1 MDNGHHN
8 AIYSSNP
15 DVDDNLNEENWQRSL
30 EISAPTDMPSPE
42 KMKARANAIFSSEN
56 TVGNFPEELENTP
69 FENTPSNHTGPLDP
83 VEPIRSLPKDQPA
96 LGKITDISAPIRSEL
111 EHTYNPAN
119 IKTTGDRLDP
129 ASILEVDHA
138 ISELNHTG
146 DLNKF
151 YDKARTMTDANT
163 LNSFNRKLYNEGEAA

>member
-30 EISAPTDMPSPE
+30 EISAPADMPSPE
-42 KMKARANAIFSSEN
+42 KMKARANAIFSREN
-56 TVGNFPEELENTP
+56 TTGNFPEELENTP
-69 FENTPSNHTGPLDP
+69 VDDTPGNPAMAADFQ
-83 VEPIRSLPKDQPA
+83 PKQPA
-96 LGKITDISAPIRSEL
+96 LGQITDISAPVQSQL
-111 EHTYNPAN
+111 DHTYNPAN

-129 ASILEVDHA
+129 ASIIEVDHA
-138 ISELNHTG
+138 IDELNHTG
-146 DLNKF
+146 DLNTF

-163 LNSFNRKLYNEGEAA
+163 LNSFNRKLYNEEEAA